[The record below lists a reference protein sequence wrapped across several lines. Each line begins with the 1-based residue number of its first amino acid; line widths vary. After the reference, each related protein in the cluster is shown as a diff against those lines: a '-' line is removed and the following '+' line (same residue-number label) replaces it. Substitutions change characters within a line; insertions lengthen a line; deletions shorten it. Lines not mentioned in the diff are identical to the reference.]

1 MILSNAQSGKL
12 NRRAGAEQELCLINI
27 NHRFVN
33 LKQCEMEYLCYLL
46 SYVELLDEV
55 LYTVFPQ
62 GASKLRELRDF
73 YF

>member
-33 LKQCEMEYLCYLL
+33 LKQCEMKYLL
-46 SYVELLDEV
+46 V
-55 LYTVFPQ
+55 LFT
-62 GASKLRELRDF
+62 
-73 YF
+73 